1 MHSKQE
7 LGKIILFNIKRI
19 VFSPLRVCKNA
30 IINSI
35 GDSDIDEHI
44 VRLVLEEKEK
54 EVKIVQKKKNPLE
67 QGVKVKPKK
76 KKKVIEYVTNDSVLG
91 KLDAGTI
98 CLGGVEL
105 TENNANLYKL
115 S

>member
-7 LGKIILFNIKRI
+7 LGKIILFKIKRI

-35 GDSDIDEHI
+35 GDSDIDENI

-54 EVKIVQKKKNPLE
+54 EKEVKIVQQKKDPLE

-91 KLDAGTI
+91 KLNAGII
-98 CLGGVEL
+98 CWGGVKLNES
-105 TENNANLYKL
+105 NAYL
-115 S
+115 